1 MIITKSDNIS
11 LKINNLMKDK
21 TIYNFDEFLNKH
33 VYRQQTDGQVCK
45 AFVDQHLK
53 IDRFKGLGNGNSD
66 N

>member
-33 VYRQQTDGQVCK
+33 VYCQQTDGQVCK

-53 IDRFKGLGNGNSD
+53 IDRF
-66 N
+66 